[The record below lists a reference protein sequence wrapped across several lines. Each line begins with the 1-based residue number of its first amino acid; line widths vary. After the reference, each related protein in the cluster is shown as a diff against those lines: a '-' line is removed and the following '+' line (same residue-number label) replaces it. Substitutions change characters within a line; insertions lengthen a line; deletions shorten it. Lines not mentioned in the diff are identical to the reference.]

1 MTVVSQV
8 ILKSD
13 DELRYPSSGELKSIN
28 DFLQSGEQRMRI
40 VTTLAENEKKIVQEA
55 TKQLWQKRPDFI
67 SPGGNA
73 YGERQRAL
81 CVRDYGWYLRLI
93 TYGVLAGD
101 KEPIESIG
109 LIGAREM
116 YNSLGVPVP
125 GMIEAIGCLK
135 SASLQLLSRDDAA
148 KAAPFFDYVI
158 QAMS

>member
-28 DFLQSGEQRMRI
+28 DFLKTGEQRMRI
-40 VTTLAENEKKIVQEA
+40 VATLAENEKKIVQEA

-73 YGERQRAL
+73 YGEKQRAL

-109 LIGAREM
+109 LIGVREM

-125 GMIEAIGCLK
+125 GMVEAIGCLK
-135 SASLQLLSRDDAA
+135 SASLQLLSVEDAA
-148 KAAPFFDYVI
+148 KAEPFFDYVI